1 MTLLVLDKIDDTTE
15 LKEGQ
20 VFASI
25 KVASNSMKNYNFN
38 IDQREAND
46 RMVVGS
52 QQCINAAIPRGVHGK
67 RSTEYSASVSSFPT
81 SRLASCFQSAACAA
95 GRRYPDLGRQST
107 RAARRR
113 LALGRQL
120 LVGIQLKVGV
130 HFLVGGQLVVKISAQ
145 LKVGGQL
152 QGSVQFLQLVMRAQA
167 CRRPPKAGG

>member
-46 RMVVGS
+46 RMVFS
-52 QQCINAAIPRGVHGK
+52 SSARS
-67 RSTEYSASVSSFPT
+67 STEYSASVSSFPT